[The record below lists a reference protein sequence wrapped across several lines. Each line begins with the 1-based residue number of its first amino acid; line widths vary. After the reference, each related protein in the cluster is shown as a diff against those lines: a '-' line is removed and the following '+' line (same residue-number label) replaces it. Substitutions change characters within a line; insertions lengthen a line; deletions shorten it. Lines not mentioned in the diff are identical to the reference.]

1 MRTNNAEA
9 RSLTV
14 VLVIFS
20 VLLAVDLQASTIP
33 TATMSEGS
41 GGIQFSSWRV
51 GSNSLLSQS
60 SLAMGA
66 RSSRS
71 LASSVGYTLNTTAL
85 TSLSQS
91 SYTLR
96 PNRSELSAPLG
107 YSYGAAAQ
115 RVNRRHRH
123 RGGASSTTTT
133 LLAAG
138 VPDAGSSLL
147 LFVIAVGGFA
157 ALR

>member
-1 MRTNNAEA
+1 
-9 RSLTV
+9 
-14 VLVIFS
+14 
-20 VLLAVDLQASTIP
+20 
-33 TATMSEGS
+33 MSEESGSILFSSLRAGS
-41 GGIQFSSWRV
+41 G
-51 GSNSLLSQS
+51 SLLSQS

-96 PNRSELSAPLG
+96 PNRSELSAPMG
-107 YSYGAAAQ
+107 YSYAAAAQ

-123 RGGASSTTTT
+123 RGGASGTTTSLIGT
-133 LLAAG
+133 G

-157 ALR
+157 ALRLLPAVTKSVARA